1 MKNKRINNLKAV
13 CFCFIFLA
21 WLLFLWLRPTALGA
35 FLPAQTEDS
44 ENYVSNLSLIGVIVS
59 QDNSSSLAVLK
70 TGKNEPPIIL
80 ASGESINNLKL
91 IQIFDNRII
100 LQRDSRTI
108 EMFLGRSHKIGSIK
122 INGEKWTAI
131 NPDQNQSSFSLK
143 DHEAM
148 KDNTVGSNKYLRKIK
163 LVRSD
168 VMTRIASEW
177 AQIIKETKFSPH
189 LVQGKISGF
198 KITKL
203 PQKSIVSNLGIY
215 NNDIIKEV
223 NGTKLDDMKTIFRL
237 YNELRN
243 EDEIE
248 VKIERKG
255 KLFYILYTFK

>member
-1 MKNKRINNLKAV
+1 MKNKRIKNLKASR
-13 CFCFIFLA
+13 FWLIFSV
-21 WLLFLWLRPTALGA
+21 WLLFLWLRPNALGA
-35 FLPAQTEDS
+35 SLCAQSEGK

-59 QDNSSSLAVLK
+59 QDNSSSMAVLK
-70 TGKNEPPIIL
+70 NGKNEPPIIL
-80 ASGESINNLKL
+80 FPGESINNLKL
-91 IQIFDNRII
+91 IQIFNNRII
-100 LQRDSRTI
+100 LQKDQRTF
-108 EMFLGRSHKIGSIK
+108 ELFLGRSHKLSSIK

-148 KDNTVGSNKYLRKIK
+148 KDNTVGSNKYLRKIE

-177 AQIIKETKFSPH
+177 AQIIKETKFSPN

-248 VKIERKG
+248 VKIERRG
-255 KLFYILYTFK
+255 QLFYILYTFK